1 MLILVVKCLIFHH
14 NNVISADSIAISVQL
29 HIAIQ
34 TSALVKAIA
43 SFIPSQTIATINPF
57 SCSFFISSP
66 LLIGRT
72 SAITSSI
79 QTSFAI
85 DKALF
90 FLSPVKIAVLIQSL
104 CRFFT
109 KSSASFLIV
118 SAIQRV
124 QSNSFSFQKNTGV
137 CPKYSQSFKISHFLS
152 SDNLLLLSSNI
163 LSIPQS
169 SEIF

>member
-1 MLILVVKCLIFHH
+1 LILVVKCSIFQPKS
-14 NNVISADSIAISVQL
+14 VISADSIAISVQL

-34 TSALVKAIA
+34 ISACVKAIA
-43 SFIPSQTIATINPF
+43 SFIPSQTIATTNHF

-66 LLIGRT
+66 LCIGKT
-72 SAITSSI
+72 SVITSSI

-85 DKALF
+85 GKALF

-104 CRFFT
+104 RKFFI
-109 KSSASFLIV
+109 KSIDPFLMV

-137 CPKYSQSFKISHFLS
+137 CPKWFSCHTKFISTSFTTFQYLSHHIK
-152 SDNLLLLSSNI
+152 D
-163 LSIPQS
+163 
-169 SEIF
+169 SETTSE